1 MRNLVSLFVGTVLA
15 ATLGALFATSSIAAP
30 PGVINLG
37 KKLDQFNVIAKPG
50 AWDPTVG
57 NFCNGARIFFAEDSG
72 GPGNTLGRIT
82 WNLDQT
88 VSGFQITDCNG
99 TDGYATVTADE
110 KVNFAVVL
118 RVMGPKTS
126 ALNFVCT
133 VVTNPTNTAGED
145 LCVIDS
151 TTFKKGNSF
160 TEVMRNI
167 TDDVFEQVLWDLS
180 GDWKVFQV
188 RLYQLLP

>member
-1 MRNLVSLFVGTVLA
+1 MRNRIARVAVIVM
-15 ATLGALFATSSIAAP
+15 LGALFATTAIAAP
-30 PGVINLG
+30 PGVVNLG
-37 KKLDQFNVIAKPG
+37 KKLAQFNVIAKPG

-57 NFCNGARIFFAEDSG
+57 NYCNGARIFFAEDRG
-72 GPGNTLGRIT
+72 TGNTVGRIT

-88 VSGFQITDCNG
+88 VSGFQLTDCNG

-126 ALNFVCT
+126 ALNLVCT
-133 VVTNPTNTAGED
+133 VVTNDTITPGEN

-151 TTFKKGNSF
+151 ATFKKGNSF

-180 GDWKVFQV
+180 GDWKIFQV